1 MNILFFIT
9 RGDTL
14 GGAQTHVLTLA
25 NKFSIH
31 GHNVFV
37 CVGGE
42 SSVFTDELRKYSINF
57 CLIPELKNS
66 YNVLRDVR
74 VVLKIKSIF
83 NTINPDII
91 SAHSTKANVIARLI
105 NFNKKYI
112 LVSTIHG
119 WSFSE
124 GIPLFKRKLNFLIEK
139 LTFRF
144 STSFILVSK
153 YDYQLGN
160 SAKVINSLSVVIYNG
175 VKDSF
180 KNTTIDTKNI
190 KIIMVARF
198 DKQKNQLKLIEAC
211 KNIDNIE
218 VIFVGDGPLLEQTKN
233 KIKKIDTR
241 KFIFKGFLTDVNA
254 LLSDSTIFALI
265 SNWEGFPMST
275 LEAMSHGLP
284 VLVSNVGGACECV
297 LDEVN
302 GYRVNKSASTIEIGN
317 LIHKMLANKTQL
329 LMMSANSRK
338 IYLENFTDEIMY
350 KNTFNHFTFLLSA
363 NG

>member
-14 GGAQTHVLTLA
+14 GGAQTHILTLA
-25 NKFSIH
+25 NKFSIN

-42 SSVFTDELRKYSINF
+42 AGVFSNELKNRSINF
-57 CLIPELKNS
+57 CLIPEFKNS
-66 YNVLRDVR
+66 YNIFRDIRVL
-74 VVLKIKSIF
+74 LKINSIF
-83 NTINPDII
+83 NNIKPDII

-124 GIPLFKRKLNFLIEK
+124 GIPFFKRKINLFVEK
-139 LTFRF
+139 LTSRF

-153 YDYQLGN
+153 FDQQLGYKF
-160 SAKVINSLSVVIYNG
+160 KVINKLSVVIYNG
-175 VKDSF
+175 VKDNF
-180 KNTTIDTKNI
+180 KNSTIETDNI

-198 DKQKNQLKLIEAC
+198 DKQKNQIKLIEAC

-218 VIFVGDGPLLEQTKN
+218 VIFVGDGPLLDQTIN
-233 KIKKIDTR
+233 KVKKIDAS
-241 KFIFKGFLTDVNA
+241 KFIFKGLITDVND
-254 LLSDSTIFALI
+254 LLTDATIFALI

-297 LDEVN
+297 IDEVN
-302 GYRVNKSASTIEIGN
+302 GYRVNKNATPIEIKS
-317 LIHKMLANKTQL
+317 LINKMLSNKSEL
-329 LMMSANSRK
+329 LKMSYNSRK
-338 IYLENFTDEIMY
+338 LYLENFTDEIMY
-350 KNTFNHFTFLLSA
+350 NNTFNHFTLLLST

>member
-1 MNILFFIT
+1 MSFFGIGVSGVQLLERPVGGILGSFLYGATFS
-9 RGDTL
+9 L
-14 GGAQTHVLTLA
+14 GWSA
-25 NKFSIH
+25 
-31 GHNVFV
+31 
-37 CVGGE
+37 CVGPILGALLTMLATQGIA
-42 SSVFTDELRKYSINF
+42 VAQGALLAFVYALGLGTP
-57 CLIPELKNS
+57 LIVISTFFNRLGSGSRFWQIIKGKAYDSLTGLTTEQR
-66 YNVLRDVR
+66 VLARDVR
-74 VVLKIKSIF
+74 
-83 NTINPDII
+83 
-91 SAHSTKANVIARLI
+91 
-105 NFNKKYI
+105 
-112 LVSTIHG
+112 
-119 WSFSE
+119 
-124 GIPLFKRKLNFLIEK
+124 
-139 LTFRF
+139 
-144 STSFILVSK
+144 
-153 YDYQLGN
+153 QLRD
-160 SAKVINSLSVVIYNG
+160 L
-175 VKDSF
+175 
-180 KNTTIDTKNI
+180 
-190 KIIMVARF
+190 F

-211 KNIDNIE
+211 ENIDNIE

-241 KFIFKGFLTDVNA
+241 KFIFKGLITDVNA

-317 LIHKMLANKTQL
+317 LLHKMLANKTQL

-363 NG
+363 HG